1 MGELVWQKQTS
12 IPDYLCFTALE
23 AGQFTLTIPAAVTSD
38 NLTYVEYSLDGRNWT
53 RLTVDDTTQSLTTP
67 TIQAGGKVYWRGSG
81 IQYMTSDS
89 RTNNYFI
96 KTSYFSSSNRF
107 DASGNIMSMLY
118 AEDFEGKTAFPGT
131 SNQYYNIGAM
141 FQHCEFLV
149 HAADLLLPATT
160 LKHLCYTGMF
170 FYCTMLV
177 DAPSLPATVISN
189 ANYCYRYMFQ
199 GCSSLITPPDLSHV
213 TTTARSGLYA
223 MFNGCSSLT
232 TVTLPQ
238 ASHLMQYCYY
248 DMYRGCTSITSA
260 DLSSARTID
269 THACENM
276 FYGCSSLSYV
286 KCLATDISATDCL
299 KNWLGGVSST
309 GTFIQAEGVE
319 WPRGASGIPAGWVAI
334 EKRTMPS
341 GYKQVEYLQA
351 VKPYPSNYNAA
362 IVGTGIVLDPSQDT
376 IEFAVWP
383 RLDEDGYLIN
393 GGGSTAGEMPFA
405 NTSSPTSNT
414 AKVGFFYTLYRV
426 NSSTNLLSAF
436 FTRVNGDGTNKA
448 LGSSLDVINKV
459 TDNPQTIRVEFSATS
474 SVMYLNGTQVAS
486 RSGYTVDTS
495 DMTTMQ
501 AFVLAYNNKTY
512 SWEHPFYY
520 LKWWRS
526 GTMIADYVPC
536 VRESDGEVGFYD
548 FVSQTFKTRYY
559 TSSEPFTAGEEI

>member
-1 MGELVWQKQTS
+1 MSIINKTKRTAAIYNRGREVVKVYDHGTLAWQKSTS

-53 RLTVDDTTQSLTTP
+53 RITVDDTAQSITTP

-170 FYCTMLV
+170 YYCTMLV
-177 DAPSLPATVISN
+177 NAPSLPATVISN

-223 MFNGCSSLT
+223 MFFDCSSLT
-232 TVTLPQ
+232 TATLPQ

-248 DMYRGCTSITSA
+248 NMYRGCTSITSA

-276 FYGCSSLSYV
+276 FYGCSSLTYV

-299 KNWLGGVSST
+299 TNWLSGVSRT
-309 GTFIQAEGVE
+309 GTFIQASGVT
-319 WPRGASGIPAGWVAI
+319 WPRGKSGIPDNW
-334 EKRTMPS
+334 
-341 GYKQVEYLQA
+341 
-351 VKPYPSNYNAA
+351 
-362 IVGTGIVLDPSQDT
+362 T
-376 IEFAVWP
+376 IE
-383 RLDEDGYLIN
+383 
-393 GGGSTAGEMPFA
+393 T
-405 NTSSPTSNT
+405 
-414 AKVGFFYTLYRV
+414 
-426 NSSTNLLSAF
+426 
-436 FTRVNGDGTNKA
+436 
-448 LGSSLDVINKV
+448 
-459 TDNPQTIRVEFSATS
+459 QTT
-474 SVMYLNGTQVAS
+474 
-486 RSGYTVDTS
+486 
-495 DMTTMQ
+495 
-501 AFVLAYNNKTY
+501 
-512 SWEHPFYY
+512 
-520 LKWWRS
+520 
-526 GTMIADYVPC
+526 
-536 VRESDGEVGFYD
+536 
-548 FVSQTFKTRYY
+548 
-559 TSSEPFTAGEEI
+559 

>member
-1 MGELVWQKQTS
+1 MIQGLGQEITEIPAFGHDITEVRAMGELVWQKSTS

-23 AGQFTLTIPAAVTSD
+23 SGTFTLTIPAAVTSD

-170 FYCTMLV
+170 YYCTMLV
-177 DAPSLPATVISN
+177 NAPSLPATVISN

-223 MFNGCSSLT
+223 MFFDCSSLT
-232 TVTLPQ
+232 TATLPQ

-248 DMYRGCTSITSA
+248 NMYRGCTSITSA

-276 FYGCSSLSYV
+276 FYGCSSLTYV

-299 KNWLGGVSST
+299 TNWLSGVSST

-319 WPRGASGIPAGWVAI
+319 WPRGASGIPTGWVDV

-341 GYKQVEYLQA
+341 GYKQVEYLQ
-351 VKPYPSNYNAA
+351 
-362 IVGTGIVLDPSQDT
+362 GMG
-376 IEFAVWP
+376 
-383 RLDEDGYLIN
+383 
-393 GGGSTAGEMPFA
+393 
-405 NTSSPTSNT
+405 
-414 AKVGFFYTLYRV
+414 
-426 NSSTNLLSAF
+426 
-436 FTRVNGDGTNKA
+436 
-448 LGSSLDVINKV
+448 
-459 TDNPQTIRVEFSATS
+459 
-474 SVMYLNGTQVAS
+474 AS
-486 RSGYTVDTS
+486 RINLGIQFQKNIRILQDITYLTQNTFSWGMNAQNYEVIWGPGNGVDNFYFGLGRSNDGRKWTPNTYYEY
-495 DMTTMQ
+495 DYDFTEGAMVAKINNEIYRQTTGSQ
-501 AFVLAYNNKTY
+501 PTRNTIYLFCYNNKETDLRNLY
-512 SWEHPFYY
+512 M
-520 LKWWRS
+520 RS
-526 GTMIADYVPC
+526 QYFKLYMNGVLTKDLVAS
-536 VRESDGEVGFYD
+536 VRESDGMAGFYD
-548 FVSQTFKTRYY
+548 FVNGTFL
-559 TSSEPFTAGEEI
+559 TSDTDTPFTAGEEI

>member
-1 MGELVWQKQTS
+1 MGELVWQKSTS

-89 RTNNYFI
+89 RTNNYFN

-118 AEDFEGKTAFPGT
+118 ADDFEGKTAFPGT

-299 KNWLGGVSST
+299 KNWLGGVSNT
-309 GTFIQAEGVE
+309 GTFIQAEGVT
-319 WPRGASGIPAGWVAI
+319 WTRGASGIPTGWVDV

-341 GYKQVEYLQA
+341 GYKQLLQ
-351 VKPYPSNYNAA
+351 V
-362 IVGTGIVLDPSQDT
+362 
-376 IEFAVWP
+376 
-383 RLDEDGYLIN
+383 
-393 GGGSTAGEMPFA
+393 
-405 NTSSPTSNT
+405 TSNGT
-414 AKVGFFYTLYRV
+414 AYIQLGFGFEE
-426 NSSTNLLSAF
+426 
-436 FTRVNGDGTNKA
+436 
-448 LGSSLDVINKV
+448 
-459 TDNPQTIRVEFSATS
+459 TDEVAATFS
-474 SVMYLNGTQVAS
+474 
-486 RSGYTVDTS
+486 VDTS
-495 DMTTMQ
+495 QTTDKYIVCPQTWNSNNNRYGMGVHGGGYYTG
-501 AFVLAYNNKTY
+501 AFGNRSTGNTILTPRTSNDGELHNWTYAAATFAVTDKSCSINITGYTFGGITTNLRLFYGYNSNTKGAISSYKHIKGSTTACD
-512 SWEHPFYY
+512 FVAA
-520 LKWWRS
+520 
-526 GTMIADYVPC
+526 I
-536 VRESDGEVGFYD
+536 RESDNTAGLYD
-548 FVSQTFKTRYY
+548 LANDEFMTCNGL
-559 TSSEPFTAGEEI
+559 TAGEEI